1 METQPAQQQQSTKSG
16 TVVDATALFAL
27 TAKCKLHPVVV
38 FSILDHFS
46 RRNENQ
52 ERVVGTLLGVNNDG
66 VIEIKNSYPVLH
78 NESGA
83 LIGID
88 REFHRSM
95 FDLNQKANRGEVIVG
110 WYTTGSKVPDSA
122 AAIHDFF
129 WREVG
134 APPVVLLVDT
144 DLTNAKLDVSA
155 FVGPSPSA
163 LAAAAA
169 AGSSGDAAP
178 AAPAT
183 PAKPTLSLSTVQLE
197 FSAPKP
203 ERLGLAALSSTEGLR
218 GTVGEEGA
226 LLDDL
231 DSVER
236 SMGKLIG
243 LLDEVTAYV
252 QRVIEG
258 KETPNVEVGRLLYDT
273 LYSLPKVDAEQF
285 ETLFSKQIQDL
296 VMIVYLSK
304 LTRTHLT
311 LNEKLQSL
319 VQ

>member
-1 METQPAQQQQSTKSG
+1 
-16 TVVDATALFAL
+16 
-27 TAKCKLHPVVV
+27 
-38 FSILDHFS
+38 
-46 RRNENQ
+46 
-52 ERVVGTLLGVNNDG
+52 
-66 VIEIKNSYPVLH
+66 
-78 NESGA
+78 
-83 LIGID
+83 
-88 REFHRSM
+88 
-95 FDLNQKANRGEVIVG
+95 
-110 WYTTGSKVPDSA
+110 VPDSA

-144 DLTNAKLDVSA
+144 GLTDAKLDVSA

-169 AGSSGDAAP
+169 AGAAGDAAP
-178 AAPAT
+178 AAPT
-183 PAKPTLSLSTVQLE
+183 KPTLTLSAVQLE

-218 GTVGEEGA
+218 GTAGEEGA

-236 SMGKLIG
+236 SMSKLIG

-258 KETPNVEVGRLLYDT
+258 KEKPNVEVGRLLYDT